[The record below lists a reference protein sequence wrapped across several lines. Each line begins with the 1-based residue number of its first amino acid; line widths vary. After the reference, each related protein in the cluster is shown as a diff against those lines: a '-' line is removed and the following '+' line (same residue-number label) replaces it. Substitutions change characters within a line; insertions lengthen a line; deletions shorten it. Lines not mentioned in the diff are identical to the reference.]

1 MLVITKFMTKGAT
14 ENRTFVFALRK
25 IIPLRYHVH
34 LL

>member
-1 MLVITKFMTKGAT
+1 MLDITEFTTKGAT

-25 IIPLRYHVH
+25 IILLFLVH

>member
-1 MLVITKFMTKGAT
+1 MLVITEFTTKGAT

-25 IIPLRYHVH
+25 IIPLRYQVR